1 MFGGAG
7 KDQIVPACRLLQNHF
22 QSAHAGEVVD
32 FFVDGE
38 QRQFVLRGSRHDGA
52 VARIAVVPVE
62 RSKNAGSLTPSDPED
77 QAKGRKLWP
86 RKRGQTGRF
95 ALGRGRSR
103 TDAAKR
109 LRLWF
114 LG

>member
-1 MFGGAG
+1 M
-7 KDQIVPACRLLQNHF
+7 PACRLLQNHF

-62 RSKNAGSLTPSDPED
+62 RSKNAGSLTPSDPEA

-86 RKRGQTGRF
+86 SKRGVNW
-95 ALGRGRSR
+95 ALCTWTWTQPNGRSQK
-103 TDAAKR
+103 AQALVFGVSEAKDVSY
-109 LRLWF
+109 
-114 LG
+114 